1 MNNQEKYKYAYS
13 LTSAASVG
21 LSFIEDS
28 LSNTI
33 NETTDNAYLR
43 SFYILLSYNFEL
55 ILKSRVVMIGDFIDK
70 DKMNYDLRKLGHD
83 IEKIKNKLGNINL
96 SDLGIKKIE
105 QVAKNTRYKIVT
117 TDNKKVFIDNFTKI
131 RYDFLDDIVRSI
143 DNIENKRIE
152 EHIKILTDVILRKAK
167 QKNEEAK
174 SLK

>member
-1 MNNQEKYKYAYS
+1 MDNQEKYKYAYF

-28 LSNTI
+28 LSNMM
-33 NETTDNAYLR
+33 NETTDKAYLR

-55 ILKSRVVMIGDFIDK
+55 ILKSRVVMIGDFVDK

-83 IEKIKNKLGNINL
+83 IEEIKKRLGDVNL
-96 SDLGIKKIE
+96 SDLGIKEIEKI
-105 QVAKNTRYKIVT
+105 AKNTRYKIVT
-117 TDNKKVFIDNFTKI
+117 TDNKEVFIDNFTKI
-131 RYDFLDDIVRSI
+131 RYDFLDDIVRNI
-143 DNIENKRIE
+143 DNTENKRIE

-174 SLK
+174 SFK

>member
-96 SDLGIKKIE
+96 SDLGIKKNRTGC
-105 QVAKNTRYKIVT
+105 QKY
-117 TDNKKVFIDNFTKI
+117 
-131 RYDFLDDIVRSI
+131 SI
-143 DNIENKRIE
+143 QNSHNR
-152 EHIKILTDVILRKAK
+152 
-167 QKNEEAK
+167 
-174 SLK
+174 